1 MIAVDC
7 FVLRR
12 IICQNIR
19 EIRVLVT
26 NFERDCFYAVSSI
39 EYFLVNSD
47 KFDYGDGEQRG
58 MPMALWKREYPTK
71 KEEKQVFLSI

>member
-7 FVLRR
+7 YVLRR
-12 IICQNIR
+12 IICQGVG

-26 NFERDCFYAVSSI
+26 NFGKNCFYAVSSI
-39 EYFLVNSD
+39 EHFLVNSD

-58 MPMALWKREYPTK
+58 MPMDLWKREYPTK